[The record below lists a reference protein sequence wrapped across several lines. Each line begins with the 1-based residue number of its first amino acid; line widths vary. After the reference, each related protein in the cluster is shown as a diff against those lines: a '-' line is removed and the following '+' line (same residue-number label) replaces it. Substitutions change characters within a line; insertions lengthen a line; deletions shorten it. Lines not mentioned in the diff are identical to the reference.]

1 MMTSTRGHSVR
12 MLIAA
17 AFFITG
23 CSSDPNA
30 PPEIVVD
37 RTACSE
43 CRMLVS
49 DLRFASALR
58 TTDGEER
65 VFDDSRC
72 LFAAVEGIDS
82 ESAPRIW
89 VHDHE
94 SGEAVDAR
102 DAVFVLQERIHGP
115 MGGEVVCA
123 IDRQAATRLAAALDG
138 RVVETFDELVA
149 LRSAE
154 R

>member
-1 MMTSTRGHSVR
+1 MKASATRNAIR
-12 MLIAA
+12 MLLAAVLFIA
-17 AFFITG
+17 G
-23 CSSDPNA
+23 CGIDPNV
-30 PPEIVVD
+30 PPEIVLD

-58 TTDGEER
+58 TSDGDER

-72 LFAAVEGIDS
+72 LFDALERIEAEGS
-82 ESAPRIW
+82 PRIW

-94 SGEAVDAR
+94 SGLAVEAREA
-102 DAVFVLQERIHGP
+102 AFVLQERIHGP
-115 MGGEVVCA
+115 MGGDVVCA
-123 IDRQAATRLAAALDG
+123 IDLPAATRLAAALEG
-138 RVVETFDELVA
+138 RVVPTFEELVA
-149 LRSAE
+149 LRRAE

>member
-1 MMTSTRGHSVR
+1 MKTSTPGHSVR
-12 MLIAA
+12 ILIAA
-17 AFFITG
+17 VLLITG

-65 VFDDSRC
+65 VFDDTRC
-72 LFAAVEGIDS
+72 LFAALERIDL

-94 SGEAVDAR
+94 SGVAVDAR
-102 DAVFVLQERIHGP
+102 DAVFVLQQRIHGP

-123 IDRQAATRLAAALDG
+123 IDRQAAARLAAALDG
-138 RVVETFDELVA
+138 RVVPTFDELVA
-149 LRSAE
+149 VRRAE